1 MGYISVLLFEFESC
15 SWPVFVLKFWIF
27 FFFQYF
33 IKICL
38 KFLIVWWF
46 IDFVVGLEVFNFL
59 VVG

>member
-1 MGYISVLLFEFESC
+1 MGYISVLLFELESC
-15 SWPVFVLKFWIF
+15 SWLVFVLKFWIF
-27 FFFQYF
+27 FLQYF

-46 IDFVVGLEVFNFL
+46 IDFFVGLEVFNFL